1 MIKHIQLNVSVK
13 LNYIFIIWECIL
25 SLNSTCDVIKSQ
37 KRNLRNL
44 PAGLLDLKQRKK
56 LTVVYTA
63 GDWLAVGCAVG
74 RRSQEL
80 RPLKR

>member
-25 SLNSTCDVIKSQ
+25 SLNSMCDVIKSQ

-44 PAGLLDLKQRKK
+44 PACLLDLKQRKK
-56 LTVVYTA
+56 LTVVSTA

-80 RPLKR
+80 RPRKR